1 MLVTDQ
7 YRDAKT
13 WGRVLRDA
21 AIPELRLWCLR
32 LIFMLSVNDLSAIV
46 CGVKEM
52 LPKGG
57 LFA

>member
-1 MLVTDQ
+1 MGDGL
-7 YRDAKT
+7 
-13 WGRVLRDA
+13 LRDA

-32 LIFMLSVNDLSAIV
+32 LILMLSVNDFSAIV

-52 LPKGG
+52 MPKGG

>member
-1 MLVTDQ
+1 MLVTINIEIPSMGD
-7 YRDAKT
+7 
-13 WGRVLRDA
+13 GLLRDA

-32 LIFMLSVNDLSAIV
+32 LIRMLSVNDFSAII

-52 LPKGG
+52 MPKGG